1 MNMNYSL
8 DPKREMSHIVI
19 DNFDEV
25 GMEGVYAGTYEDCEM
40 YMAEQ
45 AKHSSCIGMDIIPN
59 PNYKMN

>member
-8 DPKREMSHIVI
+8 DPKREMSYIVI

-25 GMEGVYAGTYEDCEM
+25 GMEGIYAGTYEDCEM

-45 AKHSSCIGMDIIPN
+45 AKYSSCIGMDIIPN

>member
-1 MNMNYSL
+1 MSYSL
-8 DPKREMSHIVI
+8 DPKREMSYIVI

-45 AKHSSCIGMDIIPN
+45 AKHCSCIGMDIVPN
-59 PNYKMN
+59 PYYKKIKK